1 MTITATVKYL
11 LEHPFFKQAII
22 AYNRGDDKDIQYVLQ
37 ELQIHTWLTVAKDC
51 SVAFRQN
58 KRANDPQIIEAIRD
72 VEPPTSLDIRFP
84 IPLKQEH
91 CKVITLS
98 PPKVKHHKSFK
109 IENQLELVFSYKTK
123 KAPKYIE
130 ALVG

>member
-22 AYNRGDDKDIQYVLQ
+22 AYNRGDDKDIQHVLQ

-51 SVAFRQN
+51 SVAFRHN
-58 KRANDPQIIEAIRD
+58 KRANDPQIIEAIRE
-72 VEPPTSLDIRFP
+72 VQPPTTLDIRLP
-84 IPLKQEH
+84 IPIKQEH
-91 CKVITLS
+91 CKVITL
-98 PPKVKHHKSFK
+98 PKVRIHKSFK
-109 IENQLELVFSYKTK
+109 IENQLELTFTYKQK

-130 ALVG
+130 ALMG